1 MCPDFSSNPVMTRC
15 QILQCQI
22 LQLILNPILTV
33 VGWQKGK
40 TAKLN
45 KGLQSPL
52 KVSDVEQH
60 IAKLNRHINVHFSK
74 VKPTCISHNGDKTY
88 QILAIP
94 I

>member
-1 MCPDFSSNPVMTRC
+1 MPDIAVPDITAHIESNFYCNWVA
-15 QILQCQI
+15 
-22 LQLILNPILTV
+22 
-33 VGWQKGK
+33 KGK